1 MTKAPCIAIYLKVSE
16 CLLENEMFS
25 LLTNN
30 MLFFTAGG
38 TVTLGT
44 YEREL

>member
-25 LLTNN
+25 LLTMNT
-30 MLFFTAGG
+30 LFFIAGG
-38 TVTLGT
+38 TVTSST
-44 YEREL
+44 DEREL

>member
-1 MTKAPCIAIYLKVSE
+1 MTKAPRIATYLKVSE

-25 LLTNN
+25 LLTIN
-30 MLFFTAGG
+30 MLFSIVGG
-38 TVTLGT
+38 TVTSST